1 MANKKSDSID
11 ENAFQA
17 LEAALS
23 IDFDGDEAAAP
34 VKARSQARAP
44 EAPLS
49 DSNPRSA
56 TKKTIERRSARAGE
70 LNPEPAPKAPAFAPA
85 NDGSRRTPSAILKS
99 LDGASLTSALRNAAI
114 VSALWVLGALGLTQ
128 LLYGSAIWQAPTVA
142 DIVAMPGVV
151 AIVVGTFL
159 PIMLFFAFAIMMARA
174 HDLRNA
180 ARSMAEVALRLAEPE
195 TIASE
200 RIMTVGQAV
209 RREVSAMNEGIERTI
224 ARATELETLVH
235 SEVTALERSYTDN
248 ELRVR
253 GLVHELGAER
263 DAIVNHAERI
273 RSSIVG
279 AHEQLKEELSLA
291 TEEISV
297 RLQTSGEA
305 FASMID
311 MRAATIM
318 EKSDAAVTALGSLL
332 AHKTDN
338 MVQTLAASGMSLSS
352 EFDTQLQSL
361 TSTLTQRGREL
372 LGEFA
377 TRASTLDANTEKL
390 NAALNDRA
398 RQLNE
403 TLVERTRDI
412 AETLKGSE
420 SSITSSL
427 DDVLSRL
434 NSSLDERGR
443 SFRQSLQASADD
455 AIVDLDLRSG
465 LFEDRFQTTIGQ
477 INATFD
483 QRVAEFASAFDQ
495 RSGSLDSKLMESL
508 AGSTRP

>member
-11 ENAFQA
+11 ESAFQA

-23 IDFDGDEAAAP
+23 IDFDNEAPATKPVRPAARASESP
-34 VKARSQARAP
+34 VSEPVQNPASAKKPQERRTARS
-44 EAPLS
+44 S
-49 DSNPRSA
+49 
-56 TKKTIERRSARAGE
+56 E
-70 LNPEPAPKAPAFAPA
+70 LAPEPAPKAPAFAPA
-85 NDGSRRTPSAILKS
+85 NDTSRRTPAAILKS
-99 LDGASLTSALRNAAI
+99 LDGASLPTALRNATI
-114 VSALWVLGALGLTQ
+114 ISALWVLGAIGLTQ
-128 LLYGSAIWQAPTVA
+128 LLYGGQMWQAPSVA

-151 AIVVGTFL
+151 AIFVGTL
-159 PIMLFFAFAIMMARA
+159 VPIMLFFAFSIMMARA

-180 ARSMAEVALRLAEPE
+180 ARSMAEVALRLSEPE

-273 RSSIVG
+273 RSSIIG
-279 AHEQLKEELSLA
+279 AHDQLKEELSLA

-311 MRAATIM
+311 TRAATLT
-318 EKSDAAVTALGSLL
+318 ERSDAAVTALGSLL
-332 AHKTDN
+332 THKTEN
-338 MVQTLAASGMSLSS
+338 MVQTLAASGISLAS
-352 EFDTQLQSL
+352 EFDSQLANLS
-361 TSTLTQRGREL
+361 STLNQRGTEL
-372 LGEFA
+372 LGQFE

-390 NAALNDRA
+390 NAALNERA

-403 TLVERTRDI
+403 PLSSAPATLP
-412 AETLKGSE
+412 K
-420 SSITSSL
+420 
-427 DDVLSRL
+427 
-434 NSSLDERGR
+434 
-443 SFRQSLQASADD
+443 
-455 AIVDLDLRSG
+455 
-465 LFEDRFQTTIGQ
+465 
-477 INATFD
+477 
-483 QRVAEFASAFDQ
+483 
-495 RSGSLDSKLMESL
+495 
-508 AGSTRP
+508 P